1 MIIEIHS
8 ADIVKRVIKQQKDGG
23 KISYRQVAYAI
34 IDEQA
39 SQGKPLK
46 RCGSPPGFEKGWDWK
61 IALEAERL
69 AVKHIYHKRD
79 GNRNF
84 TFRRKISLT

>member
-46 RCGSPPGFEKGWDWK
+46 RWFEKGWDWK